1 MVEMDMGR
9 VGIPGLCGCS
19 SGGEEWREL
28 KLIVLY
34 VSVDVEVGLAW
45 GEVQSGGKMGLFRPK
60 TVRTLRSSCLR
71 SSFGGRKGLGL
82 VFAVRA
88 DGGEESK
95 NL

>member
-34 VSVDVEVGLAW
+34 VCVDVVLPGVKYRA
-45 GEVQSGGKMGLFRPK
+45 GEDGPFRPK
-60 TVRTLRSSCLR
+60 TVR
-71 SSFGGRKGLGL
+71 
-82 VFAVRA
+82 
-88 DGGEESK
+88 
-95 NL
+95 